1 MWLDSRIFDLARQL
15 AFSPVEKKR
24 EQVTAA
30 CELLQQISPVEQY
43 PWDFVVFRLTGFR
56 PRQTDDV
63 PILGRV
69 LIADLGELI
78 EYLSDALE
86 LRTSEVNEPVL
97 SQDEV
102 TRRFKVSSKTIQRWR
117 TKGLIAQRY
126 VFSDGTRR
134 LGFRTSCVEHFAR
147 KNAMHID
154 SAARFRQLTDEDRQW
169 IIRRARRLVERCG
182 CNLKTVARRISRR
195 MVRSPETIRYVIR
208 KHDRTHP
215 DMAIFPDATGP
226 LRTQDRQIITNCFD
240 RGVSVPNLAH
250 RYGRTRSSIYRVVGL
265 EKAQRIKNSPINF
278 VDNALF
284 QLPDA
289 QAVILGTLAQEAR
302 HAAAA
307 ITLIGSPADADVDS
321 EPWRRLPQGLPP
333 HLADMFR
340 PDPMPEPLVLD
351 AFRRMNYFKYRARQ
365 LQQNLDLTTTRSSE
379 ISEVEGLL
387 AQAASIKN
395 QLVHNFLRVV
405 VYVARKHQRY
415 GKDVSELVSDG
426 TLWLL
431 RAIDTYDFS
440 RGVKFSTYLSYSLMK
455 NYARRRTEQI
465 GLADQ
470 RLVTGQE
477 QLLESIDNNDADAVP
492 ESVDQLLM
500 QGQAVKAMRSL
511 PPRERE
517 VLTAHF
523 GLDPARASMSL
534 GQLAEK
540 MGVTK
545 SRVRQVET
553 RALRRLR
560 RALEERS
567 MPAAM
572 QAV

>member
-15 AFSPVEKKR
+15 AFSPVEKKQ

-30 CELLQQISPVEQY
+30 CELLQQISPVEPY

-56 PRQTDDV
+56 PRQSDDAPV
-63 PILGRV
+63 LGRV
-69 LIADLGELI
+69 LIADLAELI
-78 EYLSDALE
+78 EYLSDTLE
-86 LRTSEVNEPVL
+86 LRTSEIDEPVL

-117 TKGLIAQRY
+117 TKGLVAQRY
-126 VFSDGTRR
+126 IFPDGTRR
-134 LGFRTSCVEHFAR
+134 LGFRTSCVENFAR

-154 SAARFRQLTDEDRQW
+154 AAARFRQLTDEDRQW
-169 IIRRARRLVERCG
+169 IIRRARRLVEHCG

-208 KHDRTHP
+208 KHDRANP

-265 EKAQRIKNSPINF
+265 EKAQRIKNSPIDF
-278 VDNALF
+278 IDNALF
-284 QLPDA
+284 QLPNA
-289 QAVILGTLAQEAR
+289 EAVILGTLAQEAR

-307 ITLIGSPADADVDS
+307 LTLIGSPADAAVDA
-321 EPWRRLPQGLPP
+321 EPWRRSPQGLPP
-333 HLADMFR
+333 HLTDMFR

-351 AFRRMNYFKYRARQ
+351 AFRRMNYFKCRARQ
-365 LQQNLDLTTTRSSE
+365 LQQNLDLINIRSSE

-415 GKDVSELVSDG
+415 GKDISELVSDG

-470 RLVTGQE
+470 RLLTGQE
-477 QLLESIDNNDADAVP
+477 QLLESIDNDDADAVP